1 MQLFPTFINREDVFR
16 ILHNDFQKVIDVVE
30 ASFLKY
36 ENKQVLFP
44 DKISQI
50 FDQKTQNRIN
60 CMPATLLDDRVCG
73 VKWISVFPTN
83 APKGL
88 PNVLGVML
96 LSEIETGSTLA
107 VVDAGYMTTVRTA
120 AVGCLGAKYLAPSR
134 VERVGFIGAGEEARM
149 HMRMLKAIYP
159 TIKECRVSSRKQ
171 TTEDAFVASLTDLT
185 DVCFTKC
192 GGDNRK
198 SAENADIIVTAISGQ
213 APVLKADYIKKGC
226 LYIHVGGWEDEYAV
240 PRKADKIVCDEWNAC
255 KHRSQTISRMFMD
268 GELKDEDI
276 YANMS
281 DLITGR
287 KAGRENDDEFI
298 YFNSVGLSYIDV
310 ALCNYIYKSYMGE
323 NATLSKLNGG
333 GYFFLTINHLRVA
346 A

>member
-1 MQLFPTFINREDVFR
+1 MEIISKNDVFR
-16 ILHNDFQKVIDVVE
+16 ILQNDFRKVIDVIE
-30 ASFLKY
+30 ESFMKY

-50 FDQKTQNRIN
+50 FDQQTQNRIN
-60 CMPATLLDDRVCG
+60 CMPATLLDDKVCG

-134 VERVGFIGAGEEARM
+134 VERIGFIGAGEEARM
-149 HMRMLKAIYP
+149 HMRMLKTIFP
-159 TIKECRVSSRKQ
+159 SIKECRVSSRKQ
-171 TTEDAFVASLTDLT
+171 ATENAFVAALSDIK
-185 DVCFTKC
+185 DVNFVMCN
-192 GGDNRK
+192 GDNRM
-198 SAENADIIVTAISGQ
+198 SVENADIVVTAISGQ
-213 APVLKADYIKKGC
+213 SPVLKADYIKKGC

-240 PRKADKIVCDEWNAC
+240 PKKADKIVCDDWNAC
-255 KHRSQTISRMFMD
+255 KHRSQTISRMYVN
-268 GELKDEDI
+268 GELKDNDI
-276 YANMS
+276 YANMA

-287 KAGRENDDEFI
+287 KNGRESDEEFI
-298 YFNSVGLSYIDV
+298 YFNSVGLSFIDV
-310 ALCNYIYKSYMGE
+310 SLCNYIYREYNKVNGIGLRSEM
-323 NATLSKLNGG
+323 GG
-333 GYFFLTINHLRVA
+333 GKSGDAKYGSIIQT
-346 A
+346 